1 MKKILK
7 FYSETCGPCKVMSKK
22 LAELKNV
29 EVQEVDIA
37 DEANEDLLDEH
48 KIKAVP
54 TIVVLAEDG
63 SSLARF
69 VGITPVENIQA
80 VIDGRQTVTA

>member
-7 FYSETCGPCKVMSKK
+7 FYSETCGPCKVMGKK

-37 DEANEDLLDEH
+37 DEANEDLLDKH
-48 KIKAVP
+48 KIRAVP

-63 SSLARF
+63 SSIARF
-69 VGITPVENIQA
+69 VGVTPIESIQA
-80 VIDGRQTVTA
+80 VIDGGQTITD

>member
-7 FYSETCGPCKVMSKK
+7 FYSEACGPCKVMSKK
-22 LAELKNV
+22 LIDLKNV
-29 EVQEVDIA
+29 EIKDIDIA
-37 DEANEDLLDEH
+37 DEANEDLLNEH
-48 KIKAVP
+48 KIKTVP

-63 SSLARF
+63 NSLARF

-80 VIDGRQTVTA
+80 VIDGGE

>member
-1 MKKILK
+1 MKRILK
-7 FYSETCGPCKVMSKK
+7 FYSETCGPCKVMGKK

-37 DEANEDLLDEH
+37 DEANEDLLDKH
-48 KIKAVP
+48 KIRAVP

-63 SSLARF
+63 SSIARF
-69 VGITPVENIQA
+69 VGVTPIESIQA
-80 VIDGRQTVTA
+80 VIDGGQTITD